1 LFAGLIDNPWFYA
14 AAIPAIVLTGV
25 AKGGFGGGIGSL
37 AVPLIALTIA
47 PARAAAIMLPI
58 LMLMDAVGLYAYRG
72 QWDRRIMRIILPA
85 GLVGIVIG
93 WLTFRF
99 LADHWIR
106 ILLGVISLAFV
117 IDGLRP
123 AAPHAVRA
131 SDTSGR
137 IWATVSGFT
146 SFVTHAGGPPLN
158 FYLLRQQLDKVLFAG
173 TTIVFFAVINATKVV
188 PYLALGLF
196 DATNLATSAVL
207 APAAAA
213 GIVIGI
219 LLRKHISRAI
229 FFRIV
234 YGFVFV
240 TGCKLLYDGMRTL
253 LA

>member
-1 LFAGLIDNPWFYA
+1 MLTGLVENPWFYA
-14 AAIPAIVLTGV
+14 AALPVVVLTGV

-37 AVPLIALTIA
+37 AVPLITLTIA

-58 LMLMDAVGLYAYRG
+58 LVLMDAVGLYAYRG
-72 QWDRRIMRIILPA
+72 QWDRRIMRVILPA
-85 GLVGIVIG
+85 GLVGILIG
-93 WLTFRF
+93 WLTFR
-99 LADHWIR
+99 LLTDHWIR

-117 IDGLRP
+117 LDGLRP
-123 AAPHAVRA
+123 ATSPATRA
-131 SDTSGR
+131 SDASGR
-137 IWATVSGFT
+137 VWATVSGFT

-158 FYLLRQQLDKVLFAG
+158 FYLLRQHLDKALFAG
-173 TTIVFFAVINATKVV
+173 TTIVFFAVINAAKII

-207 APAAAA
+207 APAAAT
-213 GIVIGI
+213 GILLGI
-219 LLRKHISRAI
+219 LLRKHVSRTI

-240 TGCKLLYDGMRTL
+240 TGCKLLYDGVRGL

>member
-37 AVPLIALTIA
+37 AVPLIALTVA

-58 LMLMDAVGLYAYRG
+58 LMLMDVVGLYVYRG

-85 GLVGIVIG
+85 GLVGILIG

-106 ILLGVISLAFV
+106 ILLGIISLAFV
-117 IDGLRP
+117 LDGLRP
-123 AAPHAVRA
+123 ASPLATRA
-131 SDTSGR
+131 SDTNGR
-137 IWATVSGFT
+137 FWATVSGFT

-158 FYLLRQQLDKVLFAG
+158 FYLLRQRLETGLFAG
-173 TTIVFFAVINATKVV
+173 TTIMFFAVINATKVV
-188 PYLALGLF
+188 PYFALGLF
-196 DATNLATSAVL
+196 DATNLTTSAAL

-213 GIVIGI
+213 GVALGV
-219 LLRKHISRAI
+219 LMRKRISRTI
-229 FFRIV
+229 FFRII

-240 TGCKLLYDGMRTL
+240 TGCKLLYDGLRTL

>member
-1 LFAGLIDNPWFYA
+1 MISGIVDNPWFYA
-14 AAIPAIVLTGV
+14 AALPAVVLTGV
-25 AKGGFGGGIGSL
+25 AKGGFGGGIGSF
-37 AVPLIALTIA
+37 AVPLIAITIA

-58 LMLMDAVGLYAYRG
+58 LILMDAVGLYAYRG

-85 GLVGIVIG
+85 GLVGILIG
-93 WLTFRF
+93 WLSFRF

-117 IDGLRP
+117 LDGLRP
-123 AAPHAVRA
+123 TTSRATRA

-137 IWATVSGFT
+137 VWATVSGFT

-158 FYLLRQQLDKVLFAG
+158 FYLLRQHLDKALFAG

-188 PYLALGLF
+188 PYMALGLF

-207 APAAAA
+207 APAAAT
-213 GIVIGI
+213 GIVLGI
-219 LLRKHISRAI
+219 LLRKHISRTA

-234 YGFVFV
+234 YGFVFL
-240 TGCKLLYDGMRTL
+240 TGCKLLYDGVRSL

>member
-1 LFAGLIDNPWFYA
+1 LSAALIDNPWFYA

-37 AVPLIALTIA
+37 AVPLIALTVA

-58 LMLMDAVGLYAYRG
+58 LVLMDAVGLYG
-72 QWDRRIMRIILPA
+72 IL
-85 GLVGIVIG
+85 LG
-93 WLTFRF
+93 WITFRF
-99 LADHWIR
+99 LPDYWIR

-117 IDGLRP
+117 VDGLRRTELP
-123 AAPHAVRA
+123 TSDA
-131 SDTSGR
+131 SDALGR

-158 FYLLRQQLDKVLFAG
+158 FYLLRTHLEQAVFAG
-173 TTIVFFAVINATKVV
+173 TTVVFFAVINAAKLA

-213 GIVIGI
+213 GIGFGI
-219 LLRKHISRAI
+219 LLRKHISRTF

-234 YGFVFV
+234 YGFVFAA
-240 TGCKLLYDGMRTL
+240 GCKLLYDGLGAL

>member
-1 LFAGLIDNPWFYA
+1 MSAGLIENPWFYA
-14 AAIPAIVLTGV
+14 AAIPAVVLTGV

-58 LMLMDAVGLYAYRG
+58 LMLMDAVGLYAFRG

-85 GLVGIVIG
+85 GLVGILIG

-106 ILLGVISLAFV
+106 ILLGVVSLAFV
-117 IDGLRP
+117 IDGLRR
-123 AAPHAVRA
+123 AAPHAARA
-131 SDTSGR
+131 SDMTGR
-137 IWATVSGFT
+137 FWAAVSGFT

-158 FYLLRQQLDKVLFAG
+158 FYLLRQHLDKAIFAG
-173 TTIVFFAVINATKVV
+173 TTIVFFAAINATKVI
-188 PYLALGLF
+188 PYVALGLF
-196 DATNLATSAVL
+196 DPTNLKTSAVL
-207 APAAAA
+207 GPVAAA
-213 GIVIGI
+213 GVALGI
-219 LLRKHISRAI
+219 LLRKHISRTL

-240 TGCKLLYDGMRTL
+240 TGCKLLYDGLHTL

>member
-1 LFAGLIDNPWFYA
+1 LSAALIDNPWFYA

-25 AKGGFGGGIGSL
+25 AKGGFGGGIGSF
-37 AVPLIALTIA
+37 AVPLIALIIS

-85 GLVGIVIG
+85 GLVGILIG
-93 WLTFRF
+93 WLTFRM

-117 IDGLRP
+117 LNGLRP
-123 AAPHAVRA
+123 AAAIAAPT
-131 SDTSGR
+131 SDARGR
-137 IWATVSGFT
+137 IWAAVSGFT
-146 SFVTHAGGPPLN
+146 SFVAHAGSPPLN
-158 FYLLRQQLDKVLFAG
+158 FYMLRQHLDTALFAG
-173 TTIVFFAVINATKVV
+173 TTIVFFAVINAAKVL

-207 APAAAA
+207 APAAAV
-213 GIVIGI
+213 GIVIGVV
-219 LLRKHISRAI
+219 LRKHISRTV

-234 YGFVFV
+234 YGFVFT
-240 TGCKLLYDGMRTL
+240 TGCKLLYDGVRTL

>member
-1 LFAGLIDNPWFYA
+1 LSAALIDNPWFYA

-37 AVPLIALTIA
+37 AVPLIALTVA

-58 LMLMDAVGLYAYRG
+58 LVLMDAVGLYAYRG

-85 GLVGIVIG
+85 GLIGIVIG
-93 WLTFRF
+93 WITFRF
-99 LADHWIR
+99 LPDYWIR

-117 IDGLRP
+117 ADGLRRVDLP
-123 AAPHAVRA
+123 TSDA
-131 SDTSGR
+131 SDALGR

-158 FYLLRQQLDKVLFAG
+158 FYLLRTHLEKGVFAG
-173 TTIVFFAVINATKVV
+173 TTVVFFAVINAAKLV

-207 APAAAA
+207 APAAAG

-219 LLRKHISRAI
+219 LLRRRISRRF

-240 TGCKLLYDGMRTL
+240 TGCKLLYDGLGAL

>member
-1 LFAGLIDNPWFYA
+1 MFAALIDNPWFYA

-37 AVPLIALTIA
+37 AVPLIALIIS

-93 WLTFRF
+93 WLTFRL

-117 IDGLRP
+117 LDSLRSS
-123 AAPHAVRA
+123 APLVARA
-131 SDTSGR
+131 SDASGR

-146 SFVTHAGGPPLN
+146 SFITHAGGPPLN
-158 FYLLRQQLDKVLFAG
+158 FYLLRQHLDKALFAG
-173 TTIVFFAVINATKVV
+173 TTIVFFAVINAAKVF

-213 GIVIGI
+213 GIVLGI
-219 LLRKHISRAI
+219 LLRKHISRTV

-234 YGFVFV
+234 YGLVFV
-240 TGCKLLYDGMRTL
+240 TGCKLLYDGVRTL